1 MSHKVERL
9 HAYPRAVCK
18 RALLPTCCS
27 DTPPTLLANRRWAA
41 KCVVIQVRSCQ
52 VQRRA
57 DAVSYASCGLRR
69 ASSSPR
75 RPVKQ
80 WRILPATAGKMTT
93 HPTMLATCNLLAARG
108 CADVS
113 EALPQPLQLRGV
125 QREQHG
131 VWARGALLSRKA
143 ERTTSPK
150 QTESCIAPGRPAA
163 AALNRPASPRAP
175 AAVVQAKDSRLCLC
189 YKTASL
195 VTQASN
201 PVSPRHSAS
210 TSSTAQCRPGVLA
223 ASVAGTP
230 DAVLERTLG
239 TV

>member
-1 MSHKVERL
+1 MYVNIPCCQLAVAALRRL
-9 HAYPRAVCK
+9 Y
-18 RALLPTCCS
+18 LPTVAGQPAVWS
-27 DTPPTLLANRRWAA
+27 F
-41 KCVVIQVRSCQ
+41 RSGQ

-57 DAVSYASCGLRR
+57 DAVPHASCSLRR

-80 WRILPATAGKMTT
+80 WRISPATAGKMTT
-93 HPTMLATCNLLAARG
+93 HPTMLAVCDAFAARG

-131 VWARGALLSRKA
+131 VWARSAPLSRKA
-143 ERTTSPK
+143 ERTTSPQ

-175 AAVVQAKDSRLCLC
+175 AAVVQAKDIRLCLRC
-189 YKTASL
+189 RTAGS

-201 PVSPRHSAS
+201 PVPPSHSAFA
-210 TSSTAQCRPGVLA
+210 SSTAQCRPGVLA

-230 DAVLERTLG
+230 GAVLERTLD
-239 TV
+239 TA

>member
-27 DTPPTLLANRRWAA
+27 DIPPTLFANRRWAA
-41 KCVVIQVRSCQ
+41 KCVVIQVRSGQ

-57 DAVSYASCGLRR
+57 DAVPHGSCSLRR

-75 RPVKQ
+75 RPVK
-80 WRILPATAGKMTT
+80 WWTISPATAGKMTT

-125 QREQHG
+125 QPEPHG
-131 VWARGALLSRKA
+131 VWARCAPLSRKA
-143 ERTTSPK
+143 GRTTSPQ
-150 QTESCIAPGRPAA
+150 QTESCIVPGRPAA
-163 AALNRPASPRAP
+163 AALNRPASPRVP
-175 AAVVQAKDSRLCLC
+175 AAVVQAKDSRLCLRC
-189 YKTASL
+189 KTAGS

-201 PVSPRHSAS
+201 PVSPSHSAAAP
-210 TSSTAQCRPGVLA
+210 STAQCRPGVLA
-223 ASVAGTP
+223 AGIAGTP
-230 DAVLERTLG
+230 DAVLVRTLD
-239 TV
+239 TA